1 MERKKENV
9 IFSAPPKNPDPKEK
23 EKPEVRMLKKNKF
36 Q

>member
-1 MERKKENV
+1 MERKRENT
-9 IFSAPPKNPDPKEK
+9 IFSTLPKNPDPREK